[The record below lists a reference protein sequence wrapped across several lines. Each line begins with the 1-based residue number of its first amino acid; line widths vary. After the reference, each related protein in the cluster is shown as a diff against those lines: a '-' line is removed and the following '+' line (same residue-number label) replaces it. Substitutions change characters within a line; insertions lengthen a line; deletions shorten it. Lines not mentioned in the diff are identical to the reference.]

1 MKFSVSSY
9 SYQQYINQGKMTQL
23 DVVQKAA
30 EMGFSGIDFTDLAPV
45 PNATLK
51 DQFAYAKQI
60 RLAAEEAGIQ
70 VVAYTIGA
78 NLYKDSRSADA
89 AEVERLC
96 RQLDVAAEM
105 GATILRHD
113 VCKSERIGDKTVGF
127 ARMLPVIAENARRV
141 TEYAQTLGIQTCSE
155 NHGYIAQDSD
165 RVEALWN
172 AVGHENYG
180 LLIDVG
186 NFACA
191 DEPSA
196 RAVSR
201 LAPYAIHVHAKDFRI
216 YPYGTEIPDGV
227 STFPSRG
234 CNRLEG
240 CVIGEG
246 NIPVE
251 QCLAILKRTGYD
263 GYLTVEYEGAE
274 DCISGIARGLANLR
288 SMTERI

>member
-30 EMGFSGIDFTDLAPV
+30 EMGFSGIDFTDLTPV
-45 PNATLK
+45 ANATLEE
-51 DQFAYAKQI
+51 QLAYAKEI
-60 RLAAEEAGIQ
+60 RNAAEQVGAR

-78 NLYKDSRSADA
+78 NLYRGSREEDDR
-89 AEVERLC
+89 EVERLC

-113 VCKSERIGDKTVGF
+113 VCKAERVGDRTVGF
-127 ARMLPVIAENARRV
+127 SQMLPVIAENARRV
-141 TEYAQTLGIQTCSE
+141 TEYAKTLGIRTCSE
-155 NHGYIAQDSD
+155 NHGYVAQDSD

-172 AVGHENYG
+172 AVAHDNYG

-191 DEPSA
+191 DDPSA

-216 YPYGTEIPDGV
+216 YPYGTAIPEGA
-227 STFPSRG
+227 STFLSRG
-234 CNRLEG
+234 CNRLEA

-246 NIPVE
+246 HIPVE
-251 QCLAILKRTGYD
+251 QCLAILKRAGYD

-274 DCISGIARGLANLR
+274 DCISGIARGLSNLKA
-288 SMTERI
+288 MVERI